1 MKIAQFR
8 TRARSSYGVVSG
20 NGIVEPTEGFTSQ
33 YETLQDV
40 LAGDALKALAK
51 DVDGRPGSIKL
62 EKVQLLPPLGPSS
75 KIICVGINYRKKYP
89 VEGAAPAPDNIIL
102 FAKHHDAIVGHGEA
116 LELPRGEAAATFD
129 YEGEIVLVI
138 GKADRHIARDDAH
151 DHIAGYTIMD
161 DGSVRGW
168 QKHSLH
174 AGKNFARSGGCGP
187 WIVTA
192 DEIKDAS
199 RMTLTTVVNGET
211 RQQTDVASMIFP
223 PDELVSY
230 ISHFTPLAPGDMIA
244 TGSPEGAGG
253 SYSPP
258 RFLKAG
264 DTVEISVSGIGTLRN
279 RVEGA

>member
-40 LAGDALKALAK
+40 LAGDALQALAK

-62 EKVQLLPPLGPSS
+62 DKVQLLPPLGPSS

-138 GKADRHIARDDAH
+138 GKAGRHIARDDAH

-192 DEIKDAS
+192 DEIEDPG
-199 RMTLTTVVNGET
+199 RMTLTTLVNGET

-279 RVEGA
+279 TVEST

>member
-40 LAGDALKALAK
+40 LAGDALQALAK

-138 GKADRHIARDDAH
+138 GKAGRHIARDDAH

-192 DEIKDAS
+192 DEIEDPG

-279 RVEGA
+279 TVEST